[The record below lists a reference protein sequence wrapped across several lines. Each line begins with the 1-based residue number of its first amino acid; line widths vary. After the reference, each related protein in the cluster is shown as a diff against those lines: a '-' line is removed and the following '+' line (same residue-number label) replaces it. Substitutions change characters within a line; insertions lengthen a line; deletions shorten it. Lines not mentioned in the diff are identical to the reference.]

1 MIKRRAL
8 QILSSVS
15 HKWREKIKSLVD
27 KTWIETHDT
36 IFINQCQRLKC
47 KYIFIQK
54 IQIFGRKLY
63 IQISIT
69 AFMWS
74 SILFGKWL
82 YIKWRYKPSQV
93 SNGYDF
99 SCVITPSYPNYK
111 YYMASIAFYR
121 KAIQSVSTPLEYKIA
136 NKHFLIHNNNF
147 ESLLFIFI

>member
-1 MIKRRAL
+1 M
-8 QILSSVS
+8 
-15 HKWREKIKSLVD
+15 EKENLKKSLVD

-36 IFINQCQRLKC
+36 VFINQCQRLKC

-63 IQISIT
+63 IPCIQISIT

-74 SILFGKWL
+74 FILFGKWL

-99 SCVITPSYPNYK
+99 SCGITPSYPNYK

-136 NKHFLIHNNNF
+136 NKYFLIHNNNF